1 MPGNRM
7 VKVEIAD
14 QQSFVP
20 VDAKQIASVARSIL
34 ADHGP
39 KRSRVSVAIVDDATI
54 HALNRRYLHHD
65 YPTDVLSFVLEEKRG
80 YLEGEVVV
88 SGETA
93 LSQAGQYGWD
103 ASSELLLYVV
113 HGVLHLVGFEDSS
126 DETRQDMRD
135 AEALYLAQLGLH
147 VPDQD
152 EETGDDL
159 DE

>member
-1 MPGNRM
+1 M

-14 QQSFVP
+14 QQSFVS
-20 VDAKQIASVARSIL
+20 VDAKQIARVARSIL

-54 HALNRRYLHHD
+54 HALNRRYLQHD
-65 YPTDVLSFVLEEKRG
+65 YPTDVLSFLLEEKRG

-93 LSQAGQYGWD
+93 LAQAGQYGWD

-126 DETRQDMRD
+126 DETRQDMRE
-135 AEALYLAQLGLH
+135 AEAHYLAQLGLH

-152 EETGDDL
+152 EEAGDDL